1 MQIKN
6 YLISVAII
14 LAFVLNACKTNVQVS
29 ENKKNSQEHLVLTT
43 LWFNESAE
51 MQASFIQN
59 YKLAKLMID
68 KHLSS
73 QNELA
78 KTPAVVLDLDETV
91 INNGPYQYKLIVT
104 QRAYTFESWTKW
116 VNLAQAK
123 ALPGALDFIRYA
135 KSRGVEVFYIS
146 NRQAP
151 DHLDA
156 TIKNLKVLNFP
167 NADKEHIF
175 LRTTSSNKTE
185 RRNKVTEQHEIIL
198 LIGDNL
204 TDFSEIFANR
214 GNDMGKTI
222 VEKNKDLF
230 GTKYIIMP
238 NPMYGEW
245 SKAIYKNSYKWSPVQ
260 LDSLRK
266 AMIVPGY

>member
-1 MQIKN
+1 MQKIN
-6 YLISVAII
+6 PFISIVII
-14 LAFVLNACKTNVQVS
+14 FAFILNACKTNVPVA
-29 ENKKNSQEHLVLTT
+29 ENIINNQEHLVLST

-59 YKLAKLMID
+59 YMLAKLMID
-68 KHLSS
+68 KHLSLQKES
-73 QNELA
+73 S
-78 KTPAVVLDLDETV
+78 KKPAVILDLDETV
-91 INNGPYQYKLIVT
+91 LDNVPYQYKLIAT
-104 QRAYTFESWTKW
+104 QKEYTFESWTKW

-123 ALPGALDFIRYA
+123 ALPGVLDFTNYA
-135 KSRGVEVFYIS
+135 KSKGVEVFYIS

-156 TIKNLKVLNFP
+156 TIKNLQKLNFP
-167 NADKEHIF
+167 NADKEHTF
-175 LRTTSSNKTE
+175 LRTTTSNKTE
-185 RRNKVTEQHEIIL
+185 RRNKVLEKHEIIL

-214 GNDMGKTI
+214 GDDMGKK
-222 VEKNKDLF
+222 VVQKNKDLF

-245 SKAIYKNSYKWSPVQ
+245 TKAIYKNSYKWTPGQ